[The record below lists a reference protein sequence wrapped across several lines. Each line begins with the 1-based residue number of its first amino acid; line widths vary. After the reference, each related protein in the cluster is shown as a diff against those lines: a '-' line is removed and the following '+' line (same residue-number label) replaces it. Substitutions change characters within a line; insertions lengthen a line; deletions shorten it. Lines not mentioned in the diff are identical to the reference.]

1 MIETIKKVATSV
13 ETKNVPIATSSVAV
27 MDIENDADNIAPNQG
42 GVLTFTVDSNTN
54 LTGLEVGGSSSNHPP
69 ALMVRFSNRPDQV
82 NTQSELVI

>member
-27 MDIENDADNIAPNQG
+27 MDVKKDAGNNVPNQG
-42 GVLTFTVDSNTN
+42 GVLTFNLDSNTN
-54 LTGLEVGGSSSNHPP
+54 LTGLEVGGISSNHPP

-82 NTQSELVI
+82 NIQ

>member
-27 MDIENDADNIAPNQG
+27 MDVKKDADNIAPNQG

-54 LTGLEVGGSSSNHPP
+54 LTGLEVGESSSNQPT
-69 ALMVRFSNRPDQV
+69 ALMVCFN
-82 NTQSELVI
+82 NQSELVF